1 MDTEPYDRIGAA
13 LDRFQEAH
21 FWIHEMEAYY
31 HQADQF
37 RWFLNVFLKALKETP
52 GLVQMAMQ
60 NEDGFTA
67 WFREQQKELRTDPL
81 IDVLSEKRDF
91 VVHQNMLVPES
102 SGVIGITEGRGFK
115 AGISAPIHPLEN
127 SEDALVR
134 LAQAT
139 KEVDFL
145 GLITPDEDSL
155 PCVQREWRL
164 KEFDEELVDVCAGA
178 WLRMGETLEAALRWQ
193 GADPPPLS
201 LDCRHDSRGVRMK
214 VFDRDALFGKLK

>member
-1 MDTEPYDRIGAA
+1 VDTEPYDRIGAA

-21 FWIHEMEAYY
+21 FWIHMMEEYY
-31 HQADQF
+31 HHADQF
-37 RWFLNVFLKALKETP
+37 RWFLNAFLKALKEVP
-52 GLVQMAMQ
+52 DLVQMAMQ

-67 WFREQQKELRTDPL
+67 WFRERRTELRADPL

-91 VVHQNMLVPES
+91 VVHQSMLIPES
-102 SGVIGITEGRGFK
+102 SGVVGITEGRGFK
-115 AGISAPIHPLEN
+115 TGITAPIHPLEN

-139 KEVDFL
+139 QEVDFL
-145 GLITPDEDSL
+145 GLTTPDEDSL

-164 KEFDEELVDVCAGA
+164 KEFDEEFVDVCAKA
-178 WLRMGETLEAALRWQ
+178 WLRMGETLEAVLRWQ

-201 LDCRHDSRGVRMK
+201 LDCRHDSRRVRMK
-214 VFDRDALFGKLK
+214 VFDRDALLEKLK